1 MSMKKI
7 PMTYE
12 CAIVIPTYNEE
23 KALEIQLLELLDVI
37 SERTLILIVDDSMDS
52 RSSKIAKKVFANQ
65 SKIGVDLRTIDS
77 NRKTGRGDA
86 VRRGFEVALE
96 YKEINKFIESDADGS
111 HTPSDIV
118 AIKNALS
125 KHNFIIGSRYL
136 PAGSIIGWPVSR
148 MVVSKI
154 LNTLIPRVF
163 QMKVTD
169 CTNGLR
175 AYNRSVV
182 EVMLKQQCLTT
193 GFIYLTESLIYLKG
207 LGLTPREIPTT
218 FINRKH
224 GKSTVGLKE
233 LTESISGIVKIWVK
247 YR

>member
-1 MSMKKI
+1 
-7 PMTYE
+7 MTYE

-23 KALEIQLLELLDVI
+23 KALEVHLLELLDVI
-37 SERTLILIVDDSMDS
+37 SERTLILIVDDSVDS
-52 RSSKIAKKVFANQ
+52 KSSKIAKKVFDNQ
-65 SKIGVDLRTIDS
+65 SKIGVGLRTIDS
-77 NRKTGRGDA
+77 KSKTGRGNA

-111 HTPSDIV
+111 HTPSDIKV
-118 AIKNALS
+118 IKNALTN
-125 KHNFIIGSRYL
+125 HNFVIGSRYL
-136 PAGSIIGWPVSR
+136 PASLIIGWPVSR
-148 MVVSKI
+148 KVFSKM
-154 LNTLIPRVF
+154 LNILIPRMF
-163 QMKVTD
+163 RMKVTD

-175 AYNRSVV
+175 AYDRSVV
-182 EVMLKQQCLTT
+182 ELMLKQQCLTA

-218 FINRKH
+218 FINRKY

-233 LTESISGIVKIWVK
+233 LAESVSGILKIWVK